1 MSFRSRRCRVFAAIF
16 IFSAASLLSP
26 AFAADQELID
36 AARREGQVTWYTTQ
50 IVNQFARPAAEAF
63 QKQYGISVNF
73 IRGDDTAVAL
83 RVLNEHQAGH
93 TLADVIDT
101 TSVIPT
107 ITH

>member
-1 MSFRSRRCRVFAAIF
+1 
-16 IFSAASLLSP
+16 
-26 AFAADQELID
+26 
-36 AARREGQVTWYTTQ
+36 
-50 IVNQFARPAAEAF
+50 
-63 QKQYGISVNF
+63 VNF